1 MFSKLH
7 NQTIQLREQ
16 NSVNMTQDVLFS
28 LKSDILSTATKQDI

>member
-16 NSVNMTQDVLFS
+16 NSVNMTQDILFC